1 MKTYSVDFAT
11 PKERLAYCATRH
23 PVILVSG
30 MGFQDLNNIINY
42 WNIIPD
48 YLKGLGCEV
57 YTANQDAFNSH
68 GENALKLKYRI
79 LDILE
84 RHPHEKVNIIAHS
97 KGGIESRY
105 MISKLGMHDRVAS
118 LTTLGSPHHG
128 SGIADIIMGAIPIG
142 KFAVAR
148 LVNIYGRIMGDMRP
162 DSYRAARQVTTE
174 AMKRFNDEVIDDSD
188 VYYQSYASHI
198 NRSYPSMLWKTLARI
213 LYTVQGSNDGLVTI
227 ESAKWGD
234 FQGLIAT
241 EKHPSTTH
249 ADMVGL
255 VKFYGLTDFHAEQF
269 IAHVVHGLKNRGF

>member
-1 MKTYSVDFAT
+1 MKTYAVDFAA
-11 PKERLAYCATRH
+11 PKERLSYCATRH

-42 WNIIPD
+42 WNVIPD

-57 YTANQDAFNSH
+57 YSANQDAFNSH

-174 AMKRFNDEVIDDSD
+174 AMERFNDEVPDHSD

-198 NRSYPSMLWKTLARI
+198 NRSYPSMLWKALARI

-234 FQGLIAT
+234 YQGLIAT
-241 EKHPSTTH
+241 DKHPSTTH

-255 VKFYGLTDFHAEQF
+255 VRFYGLTDFHAEHF
-269 IAHVVHGLKNRGF
+269 IAHVVHGLKERGY